1 MRELKRF
8 EVTDRPLSL
17 DDVAARVSRPDCG
30 AIVTF
35 DGVVRGETVTADG
48 ERGTDFL
55 EYEAYVEMA
64 EQMLAAIGD
73 EIQARWPKVKAVS
86 ILHRVGRCEIGE
98 PSVVI
103 AVATPHRGDGCF
115 EACSYA
121 IERLKAVVPIWKQEN
136 WADGQVWVEGPRQPE
151 LDLTAPARLGRE

>member
-1 MRELKRF
+1 
-8 EVTDRPLSL
+8 
-17 DDVAARVSRPDCG
+17 
-30 AIVTF
+30 
-35 DGVVRGETVTADG
+35 
-48 ERGTDFL
+48 
-55 EYEAYVEMA
+55 MA

-73 EIQARWPKVKAVS
+73 EIQAWPQVKAVS

-121 IERLKAVVPIWKQEN
+121 IGAAGGSPHLETGKLGGRPSLGGRP
-136 WADGQVWVEGPRQPE
+136 
-151 LDLTAPARLGRE
+151 APARTGPDSAGAFGPGIVGHTGSGRMPMVQWARIEGRHCIESGCNAPKI